1 MAHKAVLGST
11 FLGLAAIVGGAG
23 TIYGRPDFLM
33 HAAFLALVGT
43 TLAGAG
49 MAKSDQ
55 FYRDRSAVLETGVD
69 RRAPRSGATIPP
81 TDLRKLEAK
90 ADPSKGDK

>member
-69 RRAPRSGATIPP
+69 RRAGRIAIPP
-81 TDLRKLEAK
+81 TDLKKLEAK